1 MKDLAFELESES
13 FHWRWE
19 ANRVGPK
26 ISAEFLSKQLIMPLI
41 SVTHLA
47 FNSAA
52 SVGEISDGD
61 LEKVGN
67 FETVP
72 MPPA

>member
-1 MKDLAFELESES
+1 MNLKDLAFELESES

-19 ANRVGPK
+19 TNLVGPK

-47 FNSAA
+47 FNTGSA
-52 SVGEISDGD
+52 VGEMSDGE
-61 LEKVGN
+61 LENVGN
-67 FETVP
+67 L
-72 MPPA
+72 